1 MERTKWTDDL
11 LDARMGSIDKQQDRL
26 FQEIQILRTE
36 VHREIS
42 GVRAELATFRQ
53 QVIMAHRRPCGEPRR
68 HARRGCDS
76 AFGALAVNQPAVRRP
91 GGFHDRFRERR
102 VRVDDAGDL

>member
-53 QVIMAHRRPCGEPRR
+53 QVIWLIG
-68 HARRGCDS
+68 G
-76 AFGALAVNQPAVRRP
+76 LAVSL
-91 GGFHDRFRERR
+91 
-102 VRVDDAGDL
+102 AGMLGAGVIQLLAR